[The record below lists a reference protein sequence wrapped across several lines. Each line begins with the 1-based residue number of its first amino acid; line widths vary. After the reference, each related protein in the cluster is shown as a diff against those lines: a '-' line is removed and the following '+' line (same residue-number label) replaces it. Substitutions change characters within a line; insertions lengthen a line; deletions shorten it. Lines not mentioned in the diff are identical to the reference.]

1 MQTDAEVAAK
11 VRLNGER
18 QRYTVQARN
27 DRYVILTKPFNAQ
40 RTYLYTIADLEWNV
54 RGPCNLI
61 FGLPCDVNTP
71 AGAAEALAWI
81 ERGDMDVSRRRCV
94 PLSAADVAGL
104 RVAQHLKQEN
114 AKP

>member
-1 MQTDAEVAAK
+1 MTREQEAK

-71 AGAAEALAWI
+71 EGAAEALGWI
-81 ERGDMDVSRRRCV
+81 ERGDMEVSSRRCV
-94 PLSAADVAGL
+94 PLSADDVDALTRALPATEEVG
-104 RVAQHLKQEN
+104 RG
-114 AKP
+114 